1 MSEIGKDIIEGLQA
15 AIDYADGKP
24 GPARVHTVEVPNV
37 RAIRE
42 QLKMSQQEF
51 SSAYRIPLPTLQGWE
66 QGRRQPDAT
75 AAAFLSVIARMPK
88 ETSAALHS

>member
-1 MSEIGKDIIEGLQA
+1 MSDIGKDIIEGLQA
-15 AIDYADGKP
+15 AIDYADGKVSE
-24 GPARVHTVEVPNV
+24 ARVHRVAVPDV

-51 SSAYRIPLPTLQGWE
+51 SSAYHIPLPTLQGWE

-75 AAAFLSVIARMPK
+75 AAAFLSVIARMPR
-88 ETSAALHS
+88 ETSRALRS